1 MSSVH
6 ADVWDFPFDEEGL
19 ELNESYRRAR
29 TTPGLVRV
37 QQAYGEAAWLA
48 TRYEDV
54 RFVLADPRFSRAMSM
69 TENCPR
75 TTEGVQRGGL
85 LFMDRQDHSR
95 IRGLVAKAFTMRQV
109 AALRPKV
116 HELTDTLAG
125 RIASGTP
132 PVDLV
137 EGYAK
142 PARSTVIFEL
152 LGIPPEDRDGFRGLC
167 EGVLSTGAMSAEEFG
182 ANHVKLN
189 GYMAELVQ
197 RRRRE
202 PGEDLMTALI
212 AARDVRDRLSEDEL
226 VNVCIDILLPAY
238 QSQVPNFVHALMR
251 QPGTWDRLVAEPRLL
266 PSAVEELVR
275 FVPLVEGAPFPRY
288 ATEDIAIGGV
298 AVRAG
303 EPVLVSMAAAN
314 RDSSVFVDAD
324 ELVLDRE
331 DNRHLGFGHGI
342 HFCLGAQLAR
352 MALYE
357 ELGALL
363 RRIPTLRPA
372 GEAVWNTEMGIR
384 GLRTMPVGW

>member
-1 MSSVH
+1 MTAVN
-6 ADVWDFPFDEEGL
+6 ADVWAFPFDEEGL

-29 TTPGLVRV
+29 TTEGLVRV

-48 TRYEDV
+48 TRYDDV

-69 TENCPR
+69 TEKCPR

-85 LFMDRQDHSR
+85 LFMDRQDHAR

-116 HELTDTLAG
+116 HQLTDTLAD
-125 RIASGTP
+125 RIASKTP

-137 EGYAK
+137 EEYAK

-152 LGIPPEDRDGFRGLC
+152 LGIPSEDRDGFRRLC

-202 PGEDLMTALI
+202 PGDDLMTALI
-212 AARDVRDRLSEDEL
+212 AACDLQDRLTEEEL

-238 QSQVPNFVHALMR
+238 QSQVPNFVTALMR
-251 QPGTWDRLVAEPRLL
+251 QPGAWERLVAEPHVL
-266 PSAVEELVR
+266 PSAIEELVR

-288 ATEDIAIGGV
+288 ATEDVEVGGV
-298 AVRAG
+298 LVRAG
-303 EPVLVSMAAAN
+303 EPVVVSMASAN
-314 RDSSVFVDAD
+314 RDASVFDGAD
-324 ELVLDRE
+324 GLVLDRQ

-357 ELGALL
+357 ELSALI

-384 GLRTMPVGW
+384 GLRALPVGW